1 MNTKKSTASKAV
13 KAAACLKEPSST
25 VPLPSMKQAMLTA
38 VALVQQSLNGLELVR
53 IHDEEWDERD
63 VDVDY
68 AVRLVHECLDKLR
81 DGLPDE
87 RTIFDHQWFTA
98 GAIIN
103 LCVSAFSRTDCLYYR
118 LLTRVQNEFDVLV
131 SVVEFADEEAQHA

>member
-1 MNTKKSTASKAV
+1 MNTKKSAASKAV
-13 KAAACLKEPSST
+13 KAAACLKEPAST
-25 VPLPSMKQAMLTA
+25 VALPSMKQAMLTA
-38 VALVQQSLNGLELVR
+38 VALIQQSLNGLELVR

-103 LCVSAFSRTDCLYYR
+103 LCVSALVLRLNELNSLAISVLGNDDSRDTSEMQKI
-118 LLTRVQNEFDVLV
+118 LTGDAV
-131 SVVEFADEEAQHA
+131 